1 MDAVAEVRRAGAK
14 HELTDVALPADAL
27 ALATLSR
34 VDYTDCFLLAGSR
47 LEDLT
52 AEEWADWH
60 MTRRHIRADRL
71 I

>member
-60 MTRRHIRADRL
+60 MNPATY
-71 I
+71 